1 MWILGKLK
9 KKEPLE
15 DFRTVYIRY
24 NKIALTINSC
34 QNMEQLLACER
45 MVSNFELW
53 CVKSNVPTEAYSI
66 LIKFL
71 EEKIDNKVI
80 RLT

>member
-1 MWILGKLK
+1 MWTLGKSK
-9 KKEPLE
+9 KQEHSD
-15 DFRTVYIRY
+15 DFRTVYVRY

-34 QNMEQLLACER
+34 KNMEQLLTCER